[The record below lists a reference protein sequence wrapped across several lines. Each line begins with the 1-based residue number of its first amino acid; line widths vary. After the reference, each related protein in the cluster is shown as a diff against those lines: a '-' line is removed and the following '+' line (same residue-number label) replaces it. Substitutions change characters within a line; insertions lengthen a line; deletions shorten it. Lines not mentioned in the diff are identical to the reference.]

1 MSAGRAFFDTN
12 VLLYTHSRAD
22 LRKQARAVEL
32 FAEYARSGRILLSTQ
47 VIQEFYA
54 AGSRK
59 LSLPRSQLQQACAAP
74 MDLPLIRID
83 PVHIREAM
91 RGEDLYRISFWDVL
105 ILAAAENEDTQESC
119 QDRGSNPHA
128 GGAKYFRDVRIVID
142 RVPVPNVNT

>member
-1 MSAGRAFFDTN
+1 MSAGRACFDTN

-32 FAEYARSGRILLSTQ
+32 FADYARSGRILLSAQ

-59 LSLPRSQLQQACAAP
+59 LSLPRSELQQASAAL

-83 PVHIREAM
+83 TVHIQEAM
-91 RGEDLYRISFWDVL
+91 RGENLYRISFWDAL
-105 ILAAAENEDTQESC
+105 ILAAAED
-119 QDRGSNPHA
+119 
-128 GGAKYFRDVRIVID
+128 GGAQVLFTEDLNHGQQYGSVRVENPFI
-142 RVPVPNVNT
+142 PKSQ